1 MDKTIEFEK
10 AIKNENYE
18 ELNNL
23 IEESMVYFESL
34 IKQSALEDLEKELD
48 LKRTLISFW
57 TDKELIDENPHFI
70 LGRYA
75 GYLDL
80 LYERLSSY
88 VKKKAFVDELNCCP
102 ISEIPHVNDII
113 STLYYEEGIR
123 HGHLAEKVGIEKS
136 TLTGIMDRLVD
147 RKVIKFSRPGKY
159 KYYYL
164 TDIGVKYFEDNRKNL
179 EATTNLD
186 ALIEQLLLT
195 LSKDESDINDKIVKI
210 ISSLFKGKNE
220 YKGYQ
225 SSVYEKI
232 NPAFIFGKIPCI
244 EPINVMLPNQ
254 SIMTVTS
261 SLIFN
266 RRKSKS
272 IVALLSN
279 NDNSNFKTSMSINIA
294 I

>member
-10 AIKNENYE
+10 AIENGNYKQI
-18 ELNNL
+18 NIF
-23 IEESMVYFESL
+23 IEESIKHFERL
-34 IKQSALEDLEKELD
+34 IKQSALEDLERELD

-57 TDKELIDENPHFI
+57 AEKELVDENPHFI

-80 LYERLSSY
+80 LYEQLSSK
-88 VKKKAFVDELNCCP
+88 VKEKAFIDGINCCSV
-102 ISEIPHVNDII
+102 SEIPHVNDII
-113 STLYYEEGIR
+113 STLYHEEGIR
-123 HGHLAEKVGIEKS
+123 HGRLAEKVGIEKS
-136 TLTGIMDRLVD
+136 TLTGIMDRLVA
-147 RKVIKFSRPGKY
+147 RKVVKFSRPGKY

-164 TDIGVKYFEDNRKNL
+164 TDIGIKYFDDNRKNL

-195 LSKDESDINDKIVKI
+195 LSKEESDINGKIVKV

-220 YKGYQ
+220 YEGYQ
-225 SSVYEKI
+225 SNVSEKI

-244 EPINVMLPNQ
+244 EPINVMMPDK
-254 SIMTVTS
+254 SIRTVTS

-266 RRKSKS
+266 PSKS
-272 IVALLSN
+272 NSIVSLLSN
-279 NDNSNFKTSMSINIA
+279 NDNNILKTSIPIA
-294 I
+294 IAI